1 MEMLMVCLKSY
12 SMLVQGEWVI
22 WVNMDSQHKGINLQN
37 VRICNF
43 NLQTFASK
51 FTLCILYQLLS
62 MYTLLN
68 HWLGST

>member
-1 MEMLMVCLKSY
+1 
-12 SMLVQGEWVI
+12 MLVRGEWAI

-51 FTLCILYQLLS
+51 FTLCILLYLLL
-62 MYTLLN
+62 YILY
-68 HWLGST
+68 

>member
-1 MEMLMVCLKSY
+1 
-12 SMLVQGEWVI
+12 MLVRGEWAI

-51 FTLCILYQLLS
+51 FTLCILLYLLL
-62 MYTLLN
+62 YFIKLLIGKYIN
-68 HWLGST
+68 INKHN